1 MLANTYV
8 KAEAKRNGA
17 RTGAGGAHQLP
28 AIFILS
34 TSTEPMV
41 LPPLV

>member
-1 MLANTYV
+1 MLAITYV
-8 KAEAKRNGA
+8 KAEANRNGA
-17 RTGAGGAHQLP
+17 AQPSRQLP

-34 TSTEPMV
+34 TNTEPMV

>member
-8 KAEAKRNGA
+8 KAEAGRDSAA
-17 RTGAGGAHQLP
+17 RPSRQLP

-34 TSTEPMV
+34 TNTEPMV